1 MIDTNNLLLQTI
13 LVPAIVSVLTLAV
26 GGKLGK
32 NTGWIAFITTLYVTG
47 IFAYIT
53 LQLFSA
59 PPGTTLE
66 AAYEWGPYIGKFS
79 LLADGLS
86 APIALTI
93 AILTTVISVYSIAYM
108 EHEHGIGGYFTL
120 YLLYTA
126 GMIGTVLTTNL
137 AAFFFFFELML
148 LPSWAL
154 IGIWGTGEK
163 EKIAFK
169 YFMFTEVGALAL
181 LAGIVTIRF
190 IVGSFDIFK
199 IASRT
204 TGISLSVLT
213 AIAVAMLIGL
223 FIKMAIFPLHTWLP
237 DAHAE
242 APTPISALLSPAMIG
257 IGGYAAIRILY
268 TGFPRVLANWQFTT
282 TIAALA
288 LVTLVYGGMMA
299 LAQDDIKRL
308 LAYSS
313 ISQMGYLLLG
323 IASLSMIGLTGATL
337 LYVSHGLSKA
347 ILFMVAGIFI
357 HNLKTRS
364 IKNLGGLGSKM
375 PYAATASLI
384 AFLGLAGTPPLIG
397 FWGEFFIFTG
407 SMYTGFAGGLEPDMT
422 RVAITGIAVAA
433 SVMTAAYGLWT
444 IRRVFF
450 GPVRENLQD
459 AKEASW
465 LMIGPILVLTALAV
479 ILGVYPTILSSIIG
493 PVVSGLASAVF
504 GA

>member
-13 LVPAIVSVLTLAV
+13 LVPIAISVLTLAV
-26 GGKLGK
+26 GGKLRK
-32 NTGWIAFITTLYVTG
+32 HTGWIVFLTTLYITG
-47 IFAYIT
+47 ILAYVT
-53 LQLFSA
+53 LQLFLNPA
-59 PPGTTLE
+59 IQNLE
-66 AAYEWGPYIGKFS
+66 AAYDWAPYIGKFS

-93 AILTTVISVYSIAYM
+93 AILTMVISLYSMPYM

-181 LAGIVTIRF
+181 LAGIVTVRF
-190 IVGSFDIFK
+190 MVGTFDIFK

-204 TGISLSVLT
+204 ADVSLTVLT
-213 AIAVAMLIGL
+213 AIAAAMLIGL

-268 TGFPRVLANWQFTT
+268 TAFPRVLANWQFTM
-282 TIAALA
+282 TITAFA
-288 LVTLVYGGMMA
+288 LVTLVYGGVMA

-323 IASLSMIGLTGATL
+323 ISSLSMVGLAGATL
-337 LYVSHGLSKA
+337 LYVSHGFSKA

-364 IKNLGGLGSKM
+364 IKTLGGLGSKM
-375 PYAATASLI
+375 PYTATATLI

-397 FWGEFFIFTG
+397 FWGEFFIFAG
-407 SMYTGFAGGLEPDMT
+407 SMYTGFAGAVGPDMT
-422 RVAITGIAVAA
+422 RVAVTAVAVAA
-433 SVMTAAYGLWT
+433 SVLTAAYGLWT
-444 IRRVFF
+444 MRRIFF
-450 GPVRENLQD
+450 GPLRENFND
-459 AKEASW
+459 VHEASG
-465 LMIGPILVLTALAV
+465 LMIAPIIILTILAV
-479 ILGVYPTILSSIIG
+479 ILGVYPTLLSSVIG
-493 PVVSGLASAVF
+493 PIVAALASAVS
-504 GA
+504 GP